1 MKSLWRRSTD
11 ADISEEIR
19 QHLDEAI
26 DDLVA
31 RGMPRREAEAAAR
44 RQFGN
49 VTLIQER
56 SREVWRWRIVSDFAA
71 DVRYA
76 LRQMLRAPG
85 FAAAAIATLALG
97 IGATT
102 TIFSIANAALFNPL
116 PFPHRSA
123 W

>member
-102 TIFSIANAALFNPL
+102 TIFSIANAAL
-116 PFPHRSA
+116 
-123 W
+123 